1 MFKRPVKHKFSAQRT
16 ELDGIKFDS
25 KLESRHYTN
34 LKRLQRSG
42 ELLFFLRQVPI
53 HLPGKTKYVCDFVEF
68 WADGRV
74 EFTDCKGM
82 ETETFKL
89 KKRQVEELYPINL
102 NIVKKA

>member
-34 LKRLQRSG
+34 LKMLQRSG
-42 ELLFFLRQVPI
+42 EVLFFLRQVPI
-53 HLPGKTKYVCDFVEF
+53 HLPGKTKYVVDFVEF
-68 WADGRV
+68 WKDGRV

-89 KKRQVEELYPINL
+89 KKRQVEELYPITL
-102 NIVKKA
+102 NIVTKA